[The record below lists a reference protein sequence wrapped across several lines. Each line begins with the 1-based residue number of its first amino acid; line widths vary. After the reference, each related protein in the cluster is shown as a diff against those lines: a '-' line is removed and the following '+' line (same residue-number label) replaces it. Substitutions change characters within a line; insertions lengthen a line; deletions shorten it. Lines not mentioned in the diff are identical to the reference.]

1 MIEWNGYRIW
11 IWAIAYT
18 DLKDGYLCEF
28 ETMREV
34 KKYIEENYPH
44 LDNVKYKYI
53 AAEEIDESG
62 NVNMPCYGNT
72 KTEALNK
79 LKKLLM

>member
-11 IWAIAYT
+11 MWAIAYT

-28 ETMREV
+28 ETMREM

-72 KTEALNK
+72 KAEAVNR

>member
-34 KKYIEENYPH
+34 KKYIEENYSH

-72 KTEALNK
+72 KAEALNR
-79 LKKLLM
+79 LKKLLL